1 MAARGHRQ
9 PSFEGRAAQAPGMMR
24 HGPFPGSGHTVGH
37 RSLETAPHPDI
48 AENKMLAQVAE
59 IERLAG
65 DNHRLAATHGA
76 LRQELVA
83 AQHEISRIKAQI
95 RSIETESDIQIR
107 VLMERIAKMEGDIRA
122 GEHVKKELQQ
132 AHIEAQSLVT
142 ARQELTTQVQQ
153 ATQELQKANADVK
166 RLPEL
171 HAELDSMGQEHQR
184 LRSTFEYEKGLN
196 VDQVR
201 EMQEM
206 EKNLVV
212 MAREV
217 EKLRAEVLN
226 AEKRAHAPNPYS
238 GSYPEPSYPPP
249 TQGSGAYID
258 SYGRPH
264 AQMIAGTPSAGMIP
278 YGSVAIPPAS
288 SGAAWGGAYD
298 PNSHTQH

>member
-1 MAARGHRQ
+1 
-9 PSFEGRAAQAPGMMR
+9 
-24 HGPFPGSGHTVGH
+24 
-37 RSLETAPHPDI
+37 
-48 AENKMLAQVAE
+48 
-59 IERLAG
+59 
-65 DNHRLAATHGA
+65 
-76 LRQELVA
+76 
-83 AQHEISRIKAQI
+83 
-95 RSIETESDIQIR
+95 
-107 VLMERIAKMEGDIRA
+107 MEGDIRA

-288 SGAAWGGAYD
+288 SVKHTWLTCFAYWGLSILMSSARMVVYPMGWQGSRVKFMFIYLEQSRYGDLLIRAMR
-298 PNSHTQH
+298 SE